1 MIDAGIEVVERCAE
15 RMRALVEAL
24 PPRTL
29 GNDTQTI
36 TISAGI
42 MSRVPGAE
50 EDGADLLRE
59 ADTALYQAKAEG
71 RNRICRVRPGGIAG
85 DAWPG

>member
-1 MIDAGIEVVERCAE
+1 MQRVAE

-36 TISAGI
+36 TLSAGYTC
-42 MSRVPGAE
+42 RVPAAGEEAE
-50 EDGADLLRE
+50 ALLRE
-59 ADTALYQAKAEG
+59 ADAALYRAKHDG
-71 RNRICRVRPGGIAG
+71 RNCVRAARGSARSASGLP
-85 DAWPG
+85 PLPQ